1 MEEIIKTAAQSP
13 EYSKAI
19 KLHQEIMANGSVA
32 AQALYEMCRCLYQMK
47 NGKLYIALGYENFDS
62 YCEEMAHIK
71 SRQAAK
77 YVTVYEKLGKDF
89 LQSTTTTDIE
99 KLNYIAQ
106 INAFDRQELLEQ
118 VDLNKTS
125 VRQLKEEIKNLKI
138 RNGEMVDQMSLIQSE
153 NEELKKRP
161 EGSAERIKELESRIK
176 ELENVNEQGE
186 SLKQDYEKLSELLA
200 GETAKAD
207 ELERK
212 VKELESRPTEVAVQK
227 PDQKEVEKQVRAA
240 ERKLEK
246 EYRERAEKDR
256 AEIERLTSENDS
268 LKSAKDKLRERL
280 EGASSADKALI
291 EFEFYFKQMQED
303 LKGFVSVLERV
314 EDVEKKEKFRA
325 AAEKYL
331 NMVLVTIG
339 REDNAE

>member
-13 EYSKAI
+13 EYSEAI

-125 VRQLKEEIKNLKI
+125 VSQLKEEIKNLKI

-176 ELENVNEQGE
+176 ELENIDKQVN
-186 SLKQDYEKLSELLA
+186 DKLAAKLEA
-200 GETAKAD
+200 ETAKAD

-227 PDQKEVEKQVRAA
+227 PDPKEVEKQVRAA

-314 EDVEKKEKFRA
+314 EDIEKKEKFRA

-339 REDNAE
+339 KEEN

>member
-13 EYSKAI
+13 EYSEAV
-19 KLHQEIMANGSVA
+19 KLHQEIMANGTVA
-32 AQALYEMCRCLYQMK
+32 AQALYEMCRCLKQMK
-47 NGKLYIALGYENFDS
+47 DGKLYTALGYEDFDS
-62 YCEEMAHIK
+62 YCEQMAHIK
-71 SRQAAK
+71 SRQAAN
-77 YVTVYEKLGKDF
+77 YISVYEKLGKEF
-89 LQSTTTTDIE
+89 LQSNANLGIT
-99 KLNYIAQ
+99 KLELLTHV
-106 INAFDRQELLEQ
+106 NAFDRQDFVEQTDVENLSVNKLE
-118 VDLNKTS
+118 
-125 VRQLKEEIKNLKI
+125 EEIERLKI
-138 RNGEMVDQMSLIQSE
+138 KNGEMVDQLNMFQNE

-227 PDQKEVEKQVRAA
+227 PDPKEVEKQVRAA

-339 REDNAE
+339 KENFNE

>member
-13 EYSKAI
+13 EYSEAI
-19 KLHQEIMANGSVA
+19 KLHQEIMANGTVA
-32 AQALYEMCRCLYQMK
+32 AQALYEMCRCLKQMK
-47 NGKLYIALGYENFDS
+47 DGKLYTVLGYDDFDS
-62 YCEEMAHIK
+62 YCEQMAHIK
-71 SRQAAK
+71 SRQAAN
-77 YVTVYEKLGKDF
+77 YISVYEKLGKEF
-89 LQSTTTTDIE
+89 LQSNANLGIT
-99 KLNYIAQ
+99 KLELLTHV
-106 INAFDRQELLEQ
+106 NAFDRQDFVEQ
-118 VDLNKTS
+118 TDVENLSVNK
-125 VRQLKEEIKNLKI
+125 LDEEIERLKI
-138 RNGEMVDQMSLIQSE
+138 KNGEMVDQLNMFQNE

-176 ELENVNEQGE
+176 ELENIDKQVN
-186 SLKQDYEKLSELLA
+186 DKLAAKLEA
-200 GETAKAD
+200 ETAKAD

-212 VKELESRPTEVAVQK
+212 VKELESRPTEVAVQN
-227 PDQKEVEKQVRAA
+227 PDPKEVEKQVKAA

-268 LKSAKDKLRERL
+268 LKSAKDKLSERL

-314 EDVEKKEKFRA
+314 EDTEKKEKFRA

-339 REDNAE
+339 KENFNE

>member
-1 MEEIIKTAAQSP
+1 MEEIIKTAEQSP
-13 EYSKAI
+13 EYGEAI
-19 KLHQEIMANGSVA
+19 KLHQEIMANGTLTVRA
-32 AQALYEMCRCLYQMK
+32 FYEMCRCLYQMK
-47 NGKLYIALGYENFDS
+47 NGKLYTALGYKDFDS
-62 YCEEMAHIK
+62 YCEQMANIK

-77 YVTVYEKLGKDF
+77 YVAVYKKLGPQF
-89 LQSTTTTDIE
+89 LQSTSITDIE
-99 KLNYIAQ
+99 KLYYIAQ
-106 INAFDRQELLEQ
+106 MNAFDRQELLEQ
-118 VDLNKTS
+118 VDVNNTS
-125 VRQLKEEIKNLKI
+125 VEQLKEEIERLKI
-138 RNGEMVDQMSLIQSE
+138 KNGEMVDQLNMFQNE

-176 ELENVNEQGE
+176 ELENIDKQVN
-186 SLKQDYEKLSELLA
+186 DKLAAKLEA
-200 GETAKAD
+200 ETAKAD

-227 PDQKEVEKQVRAA
+227 PDPKEVEKQVKAA
-240 ERKLEK
+240 EKKLKK

-314 EDVEKKEKFRA
+314 EDAEKKEKFRA

-339 REDNAE
+339 KEEN